1 MLVEHLG
8 IEPGRELRDLQV
20 KVLAQDPDLD
30 LRAPAITLP
39 DGLAAPPHAMVGR
52 TTEMAALRE
61 VWAAA
66 RSGAAVLAV
75 IRGPAGA
82 GATRLAQAL
91 AAEAAEAG
99 AVVAIADG
107 PVPASAGLVVA
118 DHSPPAHQRPGRM
131 VLALA
136 GPNDPAPPGAVVI
149 DLRPLDHAAVRQVV
163 CGYADPTEVDHAVGA
178 VQRVSGGWPGPLHR
192 AAAEWVHRA
201 AEARVSVASDSA
213 ARSADA
219 LTRARAELA
228 GGVLALRDDSDRAQV
243 PPGHS
248 PWKGLAAYEM
258 ADAPWFSGRERL
270 VAELVARLA
279 GARLLGV
286 VGPSGSGKSSVLRP
300 DCWPASPPERCQAA
314 PLGSG

>member
-1 MLVEHLG
+1 MIIALYRSGRQGDAVGAFDRARRVLVEHLG

-66 RSGAAVLAV
+66 RSGAAPVLAV
-75 IRGPAGA
+75 CGFRKARAGPGLGRARA
-82 GATRLAQAL
+82 SR
-91 AAEAAEAG
+91 AAEAG
-99 AVVAIADG
+99 AVVAIAVARCRLPPGLWGDRFQPRLLTNAQPGWCWPWRG
-107 PVPASAGLVVA
+107 PT
-118 DHSPPAHQRPGRM
+118 RP
-131 VLALA
+131 
-136 GPNDPAPPGAVVI
+136 PAPPGAVGMR
-149 DLRPLDHAAVRQVV
+149 LRPLDRAGGTWPVV

-248 PWKGLAAYEM
+248 PWKRLAAYEM
-258 ADAPWFSGRERL
+258 ADAPWFSVGTAGRRTGRQ
-270 VAELVARLA
+270 VGRRPAARC
-279 GARLLGV
+279 GRT
-286 VGPSGSGKSSVLRP
+286 VG
-300 DCWPASPPERCQAA
+300 
-314 PLGSG
+314 